1 MDTAKIYRYPNKDF
15 DKHRLWVRFK
25 RIDFEVNDNEQM
37 RASSGSNQPSV
48 YLYLPGSIELK
59 DGSSYSTDQLGV
71 LGRGTEAILNR
82 AGLGRIE
89 DPIARL
95 SAATDALAGTAV
107 DAIETAADLVTG
119 ADAVNSGMVALM
131 MRRFGGAVPGGVR
144 GGVSSALR
152 TTANPHSRS
161 LFENVNLR
169 DFSFAFEFMPDNEQ
183 EAVHQQEII
192 HFFRKLAYPTL
203 YTFGDEVP
211 RGIGDDIANQLVY
224 KFPSMVQVDMMYR
237 MEEESLKNF
246 DEISRFDNVGLEE
259 LFNTLGQ
266 DTNEVM
272 SSGMWRVGPKIQP
285 CYVTNVSQSL
295 DNNNSLMYRPIE
307 ITTNGEKR
315 NIAVPTSQ
323 TLTVSLQEDRPLS
336 SESIDGGY

>member
-1 MDTAKIYRYPNKDF
+1 MDTSRIYRYPNKDL

-25 RIDFEVNDNEQM
+25 RIDFEVDGENKM
-37 RASSGSNQPSV
+37 RATSASNQPAV
-48 YLYLPGSIELK
+48 YLYLPGSVELK
-59 DGSSYSTDQLGV
+59 DGSSYSTEQLGV
-71 LGRGTEAILNR
+71 LGRGTEAVLNR
-82 AGLGRIE
+82 FGIGEIQ

-95 SAATDALAGTAV
+95 SAATEAISGTAV

-144 GGVSSALR
+144 DGVTSALR

-161 LFENVNLR
+161 LFQNVNLR

-183 EAVHQQEII
+183 EAVQQQEII

-203 YTFGDEVP
+203 YSFEGTEI
-211 RGIGDDIANQLVY
+211 RGIDANLANQLVY

-237 MEEESLKNF
+237 MEESSLKSL
-246 DEISRFDNVGLEE
+246 ESISQFEGVELED

-266 DTNEVM
+266 DGDEVM

-285 CYVTNVSQSL
+285 CYVTTVSQSL
-295 DNNNSLMYRPIE
+295 DNNNSMTYRPIE
-307 ITTNGEKR
+307 ITSNGEKR
-315 NIAVPTSQ
+315 NIAVPTTQ
-323 TLTVSLQEDRPLS
+323 TLTISLQEDRPLS
-336 SESIDGGY
+336 SESIDEGY